1 MYNEYIECLPA
12 VNKGCCC
19 IMNVFRKGMLNMK
32 YRHIDKL
39 GIDVSAFGLGCMR
52 FPMTKDEKGNDVVD
66 EKISTEI
73 IRACIDGG
81 VNYIDTA
88 YVYSGGLNEK
98 YVGLALRDGY
108 REKVFLA
115 TKLPVWECNS
125 KEYMYEKFEEQCQR
139 LGTDYIDFYL
149 VHCLTKDKWLKVK
162 ELGICDFLDDLKA
175 KGRIKYACFSFHDN
189 YEAFETI
196 LCGYD
201 WDMCQLQFNYMDVNN
216 QAGEKGVRL
225 AGKRGVPVVIM
236 EGLLGGKL
244 ANVPSDVKAHFE
256 KANPDRSPVEWAFRW
271 LCDYPEVATV
281 LSGVTNM
288 EQAKDNL
295 AIFDRCE
302 KNSLSEEEKRVVS
315 EAREIY
321 KKRIKVDCTGC
332 EYCMPCPMDVEI
344 PKIFAKWNYSY
355 MYEINDEGYKKLVEE
370 KKDASR
376 CVECRACMDKCPQG
390 FDIPQKLKEAHEY
403 FGF

>member
-1 MYNEYIECLPA
+1 
-12 VNKGCCC
+12 
-19 IMNVFRKGMLNMK
+19 MK

-52 FPMTKDEKGNDVVD
+52 FPMAKDENGNEIVD

-81 VNYIDTA
+81 VNYVDTA

-108 REKVFLA
+108 REKVYLA
-115 TKLPVWECNS
+115 TKLPVWDCNS
-125 KEYMYEKFEEQCQR
+125 KEYMYEKFEEQCKR

-149 VHCLTKDKWLKVK
+149 VHCLTKEKWLKVK
-162 ELGICDFLDDLKA
+162 DLGICEFLDDLKA

-189 YEAFETI
+189 YDAFETI
-196 LCGYD
+196 INGYN
-201 WDMCQLQFNYMDVNN
+201 WDMCQLQFNYMDIEN
-216 QAGEKGVRL
+216 QAGLRGVKL
-225 AGKRGVPVVIM
+225 AGQKGIPVVIM

-244 ANVPSDVKAHFE
+244 ANVPADVKTHFE
-256 KANPDRSPVEWAFRW
+256 NANKDRSPVEWAFRW
-271 LCDYPEVATV
+271 LCDFPEVATV

-288 EQAKDNL
+288 EQALDNL

-302 KNSLSEEEKRVVS
+302 VGIMSDEEKKVVS

-321 KKRIKVDCTGC
+321 KRRIKVDCTGC
-332 EYCMPCPMDVEI
+332 EYCLPCPVGVEI
-344 PKIFAKWNYSY
+344 PKIFARWNYTY
-355 MYEINDEGYKKLVEE
+355 MYDVHESQSYKKLSEE
-370 KKDASR
+370 NKDASQ
-376 CVECRACMDKCPQG
+376 CIECRACMDKCPQG
-390 FDIPQKLKEAHEY
+390 FDIPDMLKKAHEH
-403 FGF
+403 FTA

>member
-1 MYNEYIECLPA
+1 
-12 VNKGCCC
+12 
-19 IMNVFRKGMLNMK
+19 MK

-52 FPMTKDEKGNDVVD
+52 FPMTKDENGNEIVD

-81 VNYIDTA
+81 VNYVDTA

-108 REKVFLA
+108 REKVYLA
-115 TKLPVWECNS
+115 TKLPVWDCNS
-125 KEYMYEKFEEQCQR
+125 KEYMYEKFEEQCKR

-149 VHCLTKDKWLKVK
+149 VHCLTGEKWLKVK
-162 ELGICDFLDDLKA
+162 DLGICEFLDDLKA

-189 YEAFETI
+189 YDAFETI
-196 LCGYD
+196 INGYN
-201 WDMCQLQFNYMDVNN
+201 WDMCQLQFNYMDIEN
-216 QAGEKGVRL
+216 QAGLRGVKL
-225 AGKRGVPVVIM
+225 AGQKGIPVVIM

-244 ANVPSDVKAHFE
+244 ANIPADVKTHFE
-256 KANPDRSPVEWAFRW
+256 NANKDRSPVEWAFRW
-271 LCDYPEVATV
+271 LCDFSEVATV

-288 EQAKDNL
+288 EQALDNL

-302 KNSLSEEEKRVVS
+302 VGIMSDEEKKVVS

-321 KKRIKVDCTGC
+321 KRRIKVNCTGC
-332 EYCMPCPMDVEI
+332 EYCLPCPAGVEI
-344 PKIFAKWNYSY
+344 PRIFARWNYTY
-355 MYEINDEGYKKLVEE
+355 MYDVHDSQSYKKLSEE
-370 KKDASR
+370 NKDASQ
-376 CVECRACMDKCPQG
+376 CIECRACMDKCPQG
-390 FDIPQKLKEAHEY
+390 FDIPEMLKKAHEH
-403 FGF
+403 FTA